1 MKKSLAVVLALVASA
16 AILPTRAHAQ
26 GADDPAKKILGMWRL
41 VTTVQKKADGTS
53 GPNPQYGAKGVGYIM
68 YTDTGRMCATLADP
82 TVPNWKV
89 YGKPTE
95 AEARNAVDHF
105 HAYCGAYTLH
115 AKEGYV
121 VHHVEM
127 DNIPNDIGIDRK
139 RFFKFVGNRLLLT
152 ADPPPAGTTEY
163 TLTWERKI
171 GRAHV

>member
-1 MKKSLAVVLALVASA
+1 MKR
-16 AILPTRAHAQ
+16 TRALILIALSVITLRAIEANAQ
-26 GADDPAKKILGMWRL
+26 GGDDPAKKILGMWRL
-41 VTTVQKKADGTS
+41 VNTVQKKADGTS
-53 GPNPQYGAKGVGYIM
+53 GPNPVYGPKGVGFIV

-105 HAYCGAYTLH
+105 HAYCGSYTLD
-115 AKEGYV
+115 AKGGFV

-139 RFFKFVGNRLLLT
+139 RFFKFSGNRMMLT

-163 TLTWERKI
+163 TLTWERIEK
-171 GRAHV
+171 

>member
-1 MKKSLAVVLALVASA
+1 MRKLSINLALLT
-16 AILPTRAHAQ
+16 AIILSFSSHARAQ

-41 VTTVQKKADGTS
+41 VGTVQKKADGTS

-68 YTDTGRMCATLADP
+68 YTDTGRMCATLADSTIP
-82 TVPNWKV
+82 KWQT

-95 AEARNAVDHF
+95 AEARQAVDHF
-105 HAYCGAYTLH
+105 HAYCGSYTLNL
-115 AKEGYV
+115 KEGYV

-139 RFFKFVGNRLLLT
+139 RFYKFVGNRLLLT

-163 TLTWERKI
+163 TLTWERIEK
-171 GRAHV
+171 